1 MTHDNTF
8 KLSYVCTGNNARS
21 PLAAAFTYGI
31 VSHESAGV
39 RWHIT
44 SSGTEAVD
52 GGGVR
57 PEVARAAGEVALDL
71 SEHRTRPFSV
81 ESCLESDLVL
91 GMGWDHV
98 SHIWSLAP
106 EAWGKVFTIKEFV
119 HWAKLAP
126 LRPPILFPGRVEQMR
141 DKVAQAHA
149 IRKRARADHGFWGG
163 LRHQELN
170 LIEPD
175 GHGAEAWTTLV
186 GAVQALVQDV
196 IMLLR
201 AEGTQP
207 ASAPSPPPRRRRRK
221 A

>member
-8 KLSYVCTGNNARS
+8 KLSYVCNGNNARS
-21 PLAAAFTYGI
+21 PLAAAFTYGL
-31 VSHESAGV
+31 VSRDHSEV

-44 SSGTEAVD
+44 SSGIEAAD

-57 PEVARAAGEVALDL
+57 PEVARAATDISLDL
-71 SEHRTRPFSV
+71 SEHRTRPFTV
-81 ESCLESDLVL
+81 EACLESDLVL
-91 GMGWDHV
+91 GMAWDHV
-98 SHIWSLAP
+98 SHIWSAAP
-106 EAWGKVFTIKEFV
+106 EAWGKVFTVKEFI

-126 LRPPILFPGRVEQMR
+126 VRPPILFPSRVEQMR
-141 DKVAQAHA
+141 DKVTQAHA

-170 LIEPD
+170 VIEPD

-186 GAVQALVQDV
+186 NAVQALVKDV
-196 IMLLR
+196 ITLLR
-201 AEGTQP
+201 AEGTPP
-207 ASAPSPPPRRRRRK
+207 APPAPPPRRRRK